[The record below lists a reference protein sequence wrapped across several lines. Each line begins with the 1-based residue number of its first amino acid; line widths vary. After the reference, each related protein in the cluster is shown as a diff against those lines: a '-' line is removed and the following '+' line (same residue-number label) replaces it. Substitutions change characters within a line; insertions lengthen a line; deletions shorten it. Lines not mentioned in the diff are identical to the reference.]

1 MQSEMEKGED
11 GILKSLKGCVM
22 AGDGYPWKVP
32 TANVA
37 VTLPEG
43 MYRGEAWHE
52 KMRLGNCAVWVH
64 RHRPMIAETYVS
76 GFEGDLYG
84 EEIELRE
91 LQVIPREDLCKMYDK
106 ALG

>member
-1 MQSEMEKGED
+1 
-11 GILKSLKGCVM
+11 
-22 AGDGYPWKVP
+22 
-32 TANVA
+32 
-37 VTLPEG
+37 
-43 MYRGEAWHE
+43 
-52 KMRLGNCAVWVH
+52 
-64 RHRPMIAETYVS
+64 MIAETYVS